1 MGQIQR
7 CKNHL
12 VFRVVLCIQELKN
25 SSCVNVSQST
35 SAKLES
41 RSVTPVGSYTALSMA
56 SSPMV
61 ICHQTKLL
69 EMTPSK
75 PSSQRLEEANT
86 FPGLSLL
93 TWNQLWLMK
102 LDVEL
107 IASCIIPNNS
117 LMARKMLLITMLVV
131 TTPLERRLSIL
142 FLTVSESW
150 LTLALVF
157 KDSFSSILLV
167 EVPDLDLHLFLWS
180 ACLLTMARNP
190 SLNLPSTQL
199 LKLPLLLLNLT
210 MLS

>member
-41 RSVTPVGSYTALSMA
+41 RSVTPVGSYTALNMA

-75 PSSQRLEEANT
+75 PSSQR
-86 FPGLSLL
+86 
-93 TWNQLWLMK
+93 

-142 FLTVSESW
+142 HL
-150 LTLALVF
+150 
-157 KDSFSSILLV
+157 SSRI
-167 EVPDLDLHLFLWS
+167 
-180 ACLLTMARNP
+180 P
-190 SLNLPSTQL
+190 SLPLFRWRYRIWICISSHGAFVCRLRQEIKTGIRHLPS
-199 LKLPLLLLNLT
+199 
-210 MLS
+210 SSSCHRCC

>member
-25 SSCVNVSQST
+25 SSCVNVPQST

-41 RSVTPVGSYTALSMA
+41 RSVTPVGSYTALNMA

-75 PSSQRLEEANT
+75 PSSQRL
-86 FPGLSLL
+86 
-93 TWNQLWLMK
+93 
-102 LDVEL
+102 DVEL
-107 IASCIIPNNS
+107 IASCIILNNS
-117 LMARKMLLITMLVV
+117 LMARKMLLITMLLV

-142 FLTVSESW
+142 YLTVSESW
-150 LTLALVF
+150 LTLVLVF
-157 KDSFSSILLV
+157 KDSFSSTLSV
-167 EVPDLDLHLFLWS
+167 EVPDLDLHLFSWS
-180 ACLLTMARNP
+180 VCLSTTARNQN
-190 SLNLPSTQL
+190 LNSPSTQL
-199 LKLPLLLLNLT
+199 LKLPPLLLSLT

>member
-41 RSVTPVGSYTALSMA
+41 RSVTPVGSYTALNMA

-75 PSSQRLEEANT
+75 PSSQRLEVANT

-93 TWNQLWLMK
+93 TWNQLRLMK

-107 IASCIIPNNS
+107 IASCIIPSNS
-117 LMARKMLLITMLVV
+117 LMARKMLQITMLVV

-142 FLTVSESW
+142 FLIVSESW

-157 KDSFSSILLV
+157 KDSFSSTLSV
-167 EVPDLDLHLFLWS
+167 EVPDLDLHLFSWS
-180 ACLLTMARNP
+180 VCLSTTARNQN
-190 SLNLPSTQL
+190 LNSPSTQL
-199 LKLPLLLLNLT
+199 LKLPPLLLSLT

>member
-12 VFRVVLCIQELKN
+12 VFRVVLCIQKLKN

-41 RSVTPVGSYTALSMA
+41 KSVTPVGSYTALNMA

-75 PSSQRLEEANT
+75 PSSQRLEVANT

-93 TWNQLWLMK
+93 TWNQMRLMK

-142 FLTVSESW
+142 HLTSR
-150 LTLALVF
+150 
-157 KDSFSSILLV
+157 I
-167 EVPDLDLHLFLWS
+167 
-180 ACLLTMARNP
+180 P
-190 SLNLPSTQL
+190 SLPLFRWRYRIWICISSHGAFVCRLRQEIKTGIRHLPS
-199 LKLPLLLLNLT
+199 
-210 MLS
+210 SSSCHRCC